1 MAHDFANT
9 EVGDFHFHFIVDQQ
23 IRRLKVAVDDFVSM
37 EVSKAVENLTRHVS
51 EFGLRESPVG
61 SE

>member
-9 EVGDFHFHFIVDQQ
+9 KVGDFHFHFIVDQQ

-37 EVSKAVENLTRHVS
+37 EVAKAVENLTRHVS